1 MEPPDA
7 LDDDVSAPA
16 SGSTSV
22 SDAQEVNALRR
33 QVESLQLAKAQ
44 LEKQLEAAHLDWQLH
59 SDDPNGLDR
68 SGDLFSEE
76 SQEVINSSEGE
87 GSDGGVDSDDGA
99 EGRGGGGGGG
109 RTSSSGDRGADQA
122 NVDKVMEENAGV
134 PVPVR
139 RESRTV
145 SAEMFPAQQAT
156 SVSKTIKPRAS
167 FRLLIEVRSNQ
178 YVWWEFA
185 TANRD
190 IAFGVQFHCPAP
202 EVKYN
207 TADALVEGILTQARW
222 LTQRTHPR
230 TLPLSFMLFLPADV
244 RVMPRYFARKCL
256 RVPLFEGEAGR
267 PASRV
272 RCSLL
277 TQHPPSKSHRSNKN

>member
-7 LDDDVSAPA
+7 LDDVGSPA
-16 SGSTSV
+16 AATAA
-22 SDAQEVNALRR
+22 SDAHEVTALRR

-59 SDDPNGLDR
+59 NDDPNGLDR

-76 SQEVINSSEGE
+76 SQEVINSSGSEGE
-87 GSDGGVDSDDGA
+87 GSDGCGADSDDGA
-99 EGRGGGGGGG
+99 PGGAGGGGA
-109 RTSSSGDRGADQA
+109 RTTSGGDRGADQA
-122 NVDKVMEENAGV
+122 DVDKVMEENAGV

-145 SAEMFPAQQAT
+145 SAEMFPAQAT

-167 FRLLIEVRSNQ
+167 FRLLIEVHANQ

-190 IAFGVQFHCPAP
+190 IAFGVQFHCPSP

-207 TADALVEGILTQARW
+207 TADALVEGILTQARGW
-222 LTQRTHPR
+222 
-230 TLPLSFMLFLPADV
+230 PLSIYLTRMYA
-244 RVMPRYFARKCL
+244 
-256 RVPLFEGEAGR
+256 
-267 PASRV
+267 ASRV
-272 RCSLL
+272 HSLL
-277 TQHPPSKSHRSNKN
+277 TDTHL